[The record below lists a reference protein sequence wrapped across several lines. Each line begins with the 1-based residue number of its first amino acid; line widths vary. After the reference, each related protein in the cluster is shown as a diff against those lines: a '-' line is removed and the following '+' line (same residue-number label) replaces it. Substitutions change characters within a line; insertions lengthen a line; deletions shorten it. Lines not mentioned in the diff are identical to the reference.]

1 MVTFVSWQLKFQYIP
16 CFYNLRYLY
25 ILKSHIISS
34 HTCKKFFFIKFT
46 STSICWFP
54 PFELPFLPTAYCTNN
69 SAPLRVTK
77 TCCTIINIKNY
88 FSTIDLL
95 FYLDRLTS
103 FLTIFDIYAFLK
115 ELLNIA
121 ETQWAWCQ
129 WSWHNYYWVKLG
141 LKFS

>member
-1 MVTFVSWQLKFQYIP
+1 
-16 CFYNLRYLY
+16 
-25 ILKSHIISS
+25 
-34 HTCKKFFFIKFT
+34 
-46 STSICWFP
+46 
-54 PFELPFLPTAYCTNN
+54 
-69 SAPLRVTK
+69 
-77 TCCTIINIKNY
+77 
-88 FSTIDLL
+88 
-95 FYLDRLTS
+95 LDRLTS